1 MMSPGGNWLGGRF
14 SRTPWLARWV
24 YTTSGNNATLL
35 AGDLA
40 SMSRPRDFTPQQ
52 PRRRAER
59 IARIRRE
66 IQLGIYETPE
76 KWAIA
81 LDRLCD
87 ELERIARE
95 AEREDF
101 LPLPSE
107 D

>member
-1 MMSPGGNWLGGRF
+1 MMSPGGNRLCGLF

-24 YTTSGNNATLL
+24 YTSLGNIASPL
-35 AGDLA
+35 AGDFA
-40 SMSRPRDFTPQQ
+40 SMSRPRDFTPQP
-52 PRRRAER
+52 PRRRADR

-76 KWAIA
+76 KWALA
-81 LDRLCD
+81 LDRLCG
-87 ELERIARE
+87 ELERLARE
-95 AEREDF
+95 AEEEDF